1 MSVSSCTE
9 QSFRGGMRARAD
21 KAADFKS
28 TWSKCTDYLTTVL
41 IDMDENM
48 YILQ

>member
-9 QSFRGGMRARAD
+9 RSFRGGVRARAD
-21 KAADFKS
+21 KAADFKL
-28 TWSKCTDYLTTVL
+28 TWSNVLTTVL